1 MEKEKIN
8 VLHISIEESNCLK
21 LELSSNLNGVID
33 ALKTIMENNE
43 MFFSVIMTAVSA
55 YFAGKDKD
63 VLDAMV
69 KEIKEQIKMM
79 KQEAEPA
86 KQPNTVYLKIPTNK
100 IKS

>member
-1 MEKEKIN
+1 MEKEKID
-8 VLHISIEESNCLK
+8 VLHISIEESNVLK

-33 ALKTIMENNE
+33 ALKTIMENNAT
-43 MFFSVIMTAVSA
+43 FFSVIMTAVSA

-63 VLDAMV
+63 VLDVMI

-79 KQEAEPA
+79 KQEVEPA
-86 KQPNTVYLKIPTNK
+86 KQPNTVFLKIPTNK